1 MKMQVKKLELINWIN
16 QIENEELV
24 NFLVGIKEN
33 STNWNSPI
41 PEKNVNEKM
50 RAWKD
55 SNSKENFLD
64 SDKQNKKL
72 ENLINSGNCFL
83 D

>member
-16 QIENEELV
+16 QIQNEELV
-24 NFLVGIKEN
+24 NFLIGVREN
-33 STNWNSPI
+33 SMNWNSPI
-41 PEKNVNEKM
+41 PEKNATEMM

-55 SNSKENFLD
+55 SGSKGNFLD
-64 SDKQNKKL
+64 SDEQNKKL
-72 ENLINSGNCFL
+72 ENLIHSGNCFL